1 MPKKAKKTDWKFERS
16 HAETLPLHIVMD
28 MCSPGRHMP
37 AGSRQYLWSLKFH
50 ETGECLVG
58 DDYQAVNRFVLSAK
72 AWAKEN
78 GPELE
83 SILMGRSTSAPV
95 VWAAKNGRL
104 AKEKEFMELCRQTE
118 KGRKHWIQYC
128 HKFTIIPENQGE
140 ILLEVAFGDHSS
152 KGKEYLKKM
161 QKTKSRCLSFVRM
174 LMESEGIGPGEPIEK
189 LLERLES

>member
-1 MPKKAKKTDWKFERS
+1 MPKKAKKTDLKFERF

-28 MCSPGRHMP
+28 MCSPGRYMP
-37 AGSRQYLWSLKFH
+37 AGSRHYLWLRTSEGGRKSNDH
-50 ETGECLVG
+50 
-58 DDYQAVNRFVLSAK
+58 QAVDRFILSAK

-95 VWAAKNGRL
+95 VWASKNGRL

-128 HKFTIIPENQGE
+128 HKFTIIPENHGE
-140 ILLEVAFGDHSS
+140 ILLEVAFGDQSR

-161 QKTKSRCLSFVRM
+161 QKTKRKCLSFVRM
-174 LMESEGIGPGEPIEK
+174 LMGSEGMNPGEPIQK